1 MNYPEL
7 EIGLSRCD
15 AASYAVQVRFRD
27 PDQEAE
33 LGQASI
39 PLPFDT
45 VQVRFRD
52 PDQEAEQRVD
62 VKDPVRFDF
71 EQLRELA
78 VDPAAYGRLLGQNL
92 FGHPDVRSAWSTA
105 WPSARTGSGSSVA
118 AAIRVSL
125 RYGTRRRAQTRNP

>member
-33 LGQASI
+33 
-39 PLPFDT
+39 
-45 VQVRFRD
+45 
-52 PDQEAEQRVD
+52 QRVD

-71 EQLRELA
+71 EQLRELTL
-78 VDPAAYGRLLGQNL
+78 DPTAYGRLLGQNL
-92 FGHPDVRSAWSTA
+92 FGHPDVRSCLDK
-105 WPSARTGSGSSVA
+105 ARTV
-118 AAIRVSL
+118 
-125 RYGTRRRAQTRNP
+125 AQTSQRR

>member
-15 AASYAVQVRFRD
+15 AASYA
-27 PDQEAE
+27 
-33 LGQASI
+33 
-39 PLPFDT
+39 

-78 VDPAAYGRLLGQNL
+78 VDPRATAGCWGRTCSGNRTC
-92 FGHPDVRSAWSTA
+92 GHAW
-105 WPSARTGSGSSVA
+105 
-118 AAIRVSL
+118 
-125 RYGTRRRAQTRNP
+125 TRRGLWPRRASGGCDGGVRAIGWLSE

>member
-15 AASYAVQVRFRD
+15 TASYA
-27 PDQEAE
+27 
-33 LGQASI
+33 
-39 PLPFDT
+39 

-71 EQLRELA
+71 EQLRERMA
-78 VDPAAYGRLLGQNL
+78 DPAAYGRLLGQNL
-92 FGHPDVRSAWSTA
+92 FGHPDVRSCLDK
-105 WPSARTGSGSSVA
+105 ARTLAQTSQ
-118 AAIRVSL
+118 RRL
-125 RYGTRRRAQTRNP
+125 RRRRARNWLAVRVTEME

>member
-15 AASYAVQVRFRD
+15 TASYA
-27 PDQEAE
+27 
-33 LGQASI
+33 
-39 PLPFDT
+39 

-62 VKDPVRFDF
+62 VRDTVRFDF

-78 VDPAAYGRLLGQNL
+78 VDPAGYGRLLGQDL
-92 FGHPDVRSAWSTA
+92 FGQPDVRSCLDKT
-105 WPSARTGSGSSVA
+105 RTLAQTSQ
-118 AAIRVSL
+118 RRL
-125 RYGTRRRAQTRNP
+125 RRRRASNWLAVRVTEME